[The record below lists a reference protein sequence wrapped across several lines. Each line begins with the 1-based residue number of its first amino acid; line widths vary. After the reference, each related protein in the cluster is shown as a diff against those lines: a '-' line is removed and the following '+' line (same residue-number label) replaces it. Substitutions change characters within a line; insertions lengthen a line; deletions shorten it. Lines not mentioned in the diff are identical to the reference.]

1 MVTPVISPPPPE
13 IEEPKPAPLQF
24 DPGNLEKSALGFV
37 ASASSLPPANIGSTV
52 APKVELSPP
61 DQWTEKLK
69 YLSEHGTAELA
80 DGEAFMF
87 AEDTGEATLFLA
99 DGKKIRRVIAVP
111 RDNDVVVATRR
122 PELLKAEDL
131 VYRLALLA
139 KLMPSA
145 APLAQTKVQGE
156 SPTKIAAVE
165 AKPASAF
172 NGDPLL
178 GRADSFVGWLKQM
191 AL

>member
-1 MVTPVISPPPPE
+1 
-13 IEEPKPAPLQF
+13 
-24 DPGNLEKSALGFV
+24 
-37 ASASSLPPANIGSTV
+37 
-52 APKVELSPP
+52 
-61 DQWTEKLK
+61 
-69 YLSEHGTAELA
+69 
-80 DGEAFMF
+80 
-87 AEDTGEATLFLA
+87 
-99 DGKKIRRVIAVP
+99 VIAVP

-178 GRADSFVGWLKQM
+178 GRADSFVGWLKH
-191 AL
+191 LFPF